1 MHVVEEMRI
10 VHEPSDDGDDD
21 GDVDGDREVH
31 MEAEAVRILYC
42 NMQELTYRISCIICT
57 FDRA

>member
-10 VHEPSDDGDDD
+10 VHEPSDD

-42 NMQELTYRISCIICT
+42 NMQ
-57 FDRA
+57 